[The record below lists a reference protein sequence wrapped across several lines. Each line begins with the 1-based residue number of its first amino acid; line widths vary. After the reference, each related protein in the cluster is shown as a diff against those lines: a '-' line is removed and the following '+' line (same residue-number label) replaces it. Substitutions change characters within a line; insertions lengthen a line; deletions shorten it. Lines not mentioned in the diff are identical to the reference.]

1 MVDSGILVM
10 LYITLSDVMC
20 ERMML
25 NLSAIVMLTASD
37 LSILRTHHPG
47 ICDHKDATMVGF
59 REKSGKSDQMPYF
72 SQILV
77 GFLGHQ
83 RNLEEFSS
91 NSEIYLHDN
100 V

>member
-1 MVDSGILVM
+1 MYIDFKLVDTFNKGKF
-10 LYITLSDVMC
+10 
-20 ERMML
+20 
-25 NLSAIVMLTASD
+25 
-37 LSILRTHHPG
+37 
-47 ICDHKDATMVGF
+47 KDATMVGF

>member
-1 MVDSGILVM
+1 M
-10 LYITLSDVMC
+10 
-20 ERMML
+20 
-25 NLSAIVMLTASD
+25 TAS
-37 LSILRTHHPG
+37 RHPTLDWWYFVLHPRRQCAVQWVT
-47 ICDHKDATMVGF
+47 IIVHIFKDATMVGF

>member
-1 MVDSGILVM
+1 MKKRECYLVGGG
-10 LYITLSDVMC
+10 LGNTGVAWARRAVAALVSQGQAGPGS
-20 ERMML
+20 
-25 NLSAIVMLTASD
+25 SAHI
-37 LSILRTHHPG
+37 
-47 ICDHKDATMVGF
+47 HKDATMVGF

>member
-1 MVDSGILVM
+1 
-10 LYITLSDVMC
+10 
-20 ERMML
+20 
-25 NLSAIVMLTASD
+25 
-37 LSILRTHHPG
+37 
-47 ICDHKDATMVGF
+47 MVGF

>member
-1 MVDSGILVM
+1 MYDT
-10 LYITLSDVMC
+10 LYTGHGSP
-20 ERMML
+20 EH
-25 NLSAIVMLTASD
+25 SPGTAAD
-37 LSILRTHHPG
+37 
-47 ICDHKDATMVGF
+47 CKDATMVGF
-59 REKSGKSDQMPYF
+59 REKSRKSDQMPYF

-77 GFLGHQ
+77 GFVGHQ

>member
-1 MVDSGILVM
+1 MDKYGRKDLAENVM
-10 LYITLSDVMC
+10 STI
-20 ERMML
+20 
-25 NLSAIVMLTASD
+25 AIRRPTTM
-37 LSILRTHHPG
+37 I
-47 ICDHKDATMVGF
+47 KDATMVGF

>member
-1 MVDSGILVM
+1 
-10 LYITLSDVMC
+10 
-20 ERMML
+20 
-25 NLSAIVMLTASD
+25 
-37 LSILRTHHPG
+37 
-47 ICDHKDATMVGF
+47 MVGF
-59 REKSGKSDQMPYF
+59 REKSRKSDQMPYF

>member
-1 MVDSGILVM
+1 MSYWIGTFQIPPTRVPAGALTLGLEVAVDKIF
-10 LYITLSDVMC
+10 
-20 ERMML
+20 
-25 NLSAIVMLTASD
+25 IVRA
-37 LSILRTHHPG
+37 
-47 ICDHKDATMVGF
+47 CKDATMVGF

>member
-1 MVDSGILVM
+1 
-10 LYITLSDVMC
+10 
-20 ERMML
+20 
-25 NLSAIVMLTASD
+25 
-37 LSILRTHHPG
+37 
-47 ICDHKDATMVGF
+47 MVGF

-72 SQILV
+72 SQNLV